1 MITTVSTTAL
11 PIDQLPWPSFTIC
24 NQVLNDDDGEYDD
37 DDDDNDENG
46 DHNIMAIIME
56 R

>member
-24 NQVLNDDDGEYDD
+24 NQVLNDDDGEYDGD
-37 DDDDNDENG
+37 DIIDETCET
-46 DHNIMAIIME
+46 AVLTFE
-56 R
+56 LF